1 MKRIISYLHLK
12 EVGVFELLFV
22 MYPILSGYRYGNI
35 PMLLVILLLLDVVAI
50 YKGRLRVRFDA
61 KYLKLAAFFVVF
73 HETIL
78 FVTMKSIP
86 SYFVNL
92 YISYIVIFLSI
103 YLVAPMLNYRKLI
116 GSFSWIAII
125 SIGGLLYQYMILLGG
140 GSVTPIP
147 LPFLPALDEG
157 TRVYSFLNRPSSFF
171 WEPQS
176 FCSFMF
182 VPLFLALYEK
192 KMMWAIVITVS
203 MFLSGSTT
211 GIIISLL
218 MLGVSV
224 FSSDVNKTYKFLFV
238 LFGVAMV
245 YLLFNSSL
253 FEAGVSKMEDT
264 TFEENSRLFNGVTLV
279 LRMPFINWITG
290 VNYANVADYYF
301 SGEVGSAFLLE
312 KFDTI
317 YMSTIWMIL
326 IKYGLIGTFLYV
338 MTIVGPIKQCR
349 SIYIYA
355 IAIVVTMFSNPD
367 YIGAMYAF
375 EMIFI
380 YAFVTNSKRYMQ

>member
-192 KMMWAIVITVS
+192 KN
-203 MFLSGSTT
+203 
-211 GIIISLL
+211 
-218 MLGVSV
+218 
-224 FSSDVNKTYKFLFV
+224 DVGYC
-238 LFGVAMV
+238 
-245 YLLFNSSL
+245 
-253 FEAGVSKMEDT
+253 
-264 TFEENSRLFNGVTLV
+264 
-279 LRMPFINWITG
+279 
-290 VNYANVADYYF
+290 NY
-301 SGEVGSAFLLE
+301 
-312 KFDTI
+312 
-317 YMSTIWMIL
+317 
-326 IKYGLIGTFLYV
+326 
-338 MTIVGPIKQCR
+338 C
-349 SIYIYA
+349 
-355 IAIVVTMFSNPD
+355 
-367 YIGAMYAF
+367 
-375 EMIFI
+375 
-380 YAFVTNSKRYMQ
+380 